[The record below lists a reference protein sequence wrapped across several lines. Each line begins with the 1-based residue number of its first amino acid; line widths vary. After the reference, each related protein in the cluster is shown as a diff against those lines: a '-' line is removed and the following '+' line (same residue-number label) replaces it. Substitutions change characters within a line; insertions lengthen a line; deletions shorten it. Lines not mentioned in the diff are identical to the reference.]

1 MPFQLS
7 PGVAVVEKDFT
18 SIVPAVSSSIGAFA
32 GAFPWGPVMEPTTV
46 GSENELVRRFGK
58 PDDSNFSSF
67 FTAANF
73 LSYTNNL
80 LLVRADAGHL
90 NAVAT
95 PTGGLGTVTVTAA
108 GSGYTSTAAAPTVT
122 VGAPDDA
129 GGTQA
134 VVTATLSG
142 GTVTAIAVSTAGA
155 GYDSTPTVTIT
166 TAAGDTGSGA
176 TATAVMTT
184 PTISGSAVSGTG
196 GEFTCTG
203 TTITVG
209 DLITLTGTISGTA
222 TITGYTTGTTYKVSA
237 ITGSGASVTGFTLTT
252 TGDVAIVTTAGTT
265 TGLTLSNTS
274 QRTVASITVDTA
286 GSGYKAAPTVALS
299 GGTPTTAATLGAVTV
314 SSSSITGLTITTV
327 GTGYSSAP
335 TLTIAAPPSGTTATG
350 TATIQTAGL
359 KIINGET
366 YTSTFSAGAGVV
378 GTWAAKYPGTLGN
391 SLKVSIADSAG
402 FTGWTYASEFD
413 AAPGTSP
420 YAASVGGSGDEVHV
434 IVIDEDGLWTGTAG
448 SVLEKFAFLSK
459 ASDGKKSDGTNN
471 FYKDAINSRSEYIWW
486 MDHPTAVTGTTSWGA
501 TAAGSTF
508 KTLTAVQ
515 TVSLSGGTDDY
526 ALTDGEKTSAFA
538 LFANAEQYDVSLVM
552 LGKASTTVAQYV
564 ISNICE
570 TRLDCIALISPERV
584 SNGDTIIGA
593 TSTEIG
599 YITAYRDAISS
610 TSYAVMDSGAK
621 YQYDRYN
628 DKYRYVPLNGD
639 VAGLCART
647 DYTNDPWFSPGGLNR
662 GQIKNVVRLAV
673 NPTKTQ
679 RDTLYKKGVNPV
691 VTFPGEGTV
700 LFGDKTLLA
709 KPSAFDRI
717 NVRRLFIVMEKAI
730 ATAAKFQLFE
740 FNDGFTRAQFKNLVE
755 PFLRDVQGRRGIT
768 DFVVKCDESN
778 NTGEVIDRNEFV
790 ADIFVKPNRSI
801 NFITLNFVA
810 ARSAIN
816 FSEIG
821 A

>member
-32 GAFPWGPVMEPTTV
+32 GTFPWGPVLEPVTV
-46 GSENELVRRFGK
+46 SSENDLVRRFGK
-58 PDDSNFSSF
+58 PNDSNFQSF

-80 LLVRADAGHL
+80 LLVRADAGSL

-95 PTGGLGTVTVTAA
+95 VTGGLNAVTIANP
-108 GSGYTSTAAAPTVT
+108 GSGYSSIASAPVVTVAAP
-122 VGAPDDA
+122 DQA
-129 GGTQA
+129 GGELAT
-134 VVTATLSG
+134 VTATLSG
-142 GTVTAIAVSTAGA
+142 GAITAVAVSSGGSRYASAPAVTLSSTAG
-155 GYDSTPTVTIT
+155 T
-166 TAAGDTGSGA
+166 GA
-176 TATAVMTT
+176 TFTAVMSI
-184 PTISGSAVSGTG
+184 PTISGAAVSGTAG
-196 GEFTCTG
+196 QFTCTA
-203 TTITVG
+203 TNIVVG

-222 TITGYTTGTTYKVSA
+222 TITGYSTPTTYKVSA
-237 ITGSGASVTGFTLTT
+237 ITGSGSSVTGFTLTT
-252 TGDVAIVTTAGTT
+252 TGDAAIVTTAGTT
-265 TGLTLSNTS
+265 TGLTITNTS
-274 QRTVASITVDTA
+274 NQSVASVTVTAGGTGYKGTVIASFSTGNATAGSVTVASSSI
-286 GSGYKAAPTVALS
+286 S
-299 GGTPTTAATLGAVTV
+299 AVTIV
-314 SSSSITGLTITTV
+314 NT
-327 GTGYSSAP
+327 GTGYSTVP
-335 TLTIAAPPSGTTATG
+335 TISVAAPPSGTTCELTG
-350 TATIQTAGL
+350 AITTAGL

-366 YTSTFSAGAGVV
+366 YNGTYVNGAGVV
-378 GTWAAKYPGTLGN
+378 GSFAAKYAGSLGN
-391 SLKVSIADSAG
+391 SLKVAVCDSAG
-402 FTGWTYASEFD
+402 FSTWTYKDEFD
-413 AAPGTSP
+413 SAPGTST
-420 YAASVGGSGDEVHV
+420 YATSVGGSQDEMHI
-434 IVIDEDGLWTGTAG
+434 IVIDEDGAFSGAQGTI
-448 SVLEKFAFLSK
+448 VEKFAYVSK
-459 ASDGKKSDGTNN
+459 ASDAKKPDGTNN
-471 FYKDAINSRSEYIWW
+471 YYKNVLNARSEYIWW
-486 MDHPTAVTGTTSWGA
+486 MDHPTAVTGTTAWGSP
-501 TAAGSTF
+501 AAGASF
-508 KTLTAVQ
+508 KLLTAPIAN
-515 TVSLSGGTDDY
+515 SLSGGTDDFVP
-526 ALTDGEKTSAFA
+526 TDGELQSAFA
-538 LFANAEQYDVSLVM
+538 LFANAEAYDISLIM
-552 LGKASTTVAQYV
+552 AGKATAATATY
-564 ISNICE
+564 IINNICE
-570 TRLDCIALISPERV
+570 TRLDCVAFVSPQ
-584 SNGDTIIGA
+584 STTTADPIIGS
-593 TSTEIG
+593 TSTEQNEVI
-599 YITAYRDAISS
+599 AYRDALPS
-610 TSYAVMDSGAK
+610 TSYAVLDSGYK

-647 DYTNDPWFSPGGLNR
+647 DYTNDPWWSPSGLNR
-662 GQIKNVVRLAV
+662 GQIKNVVKLAF
-673 NPTKTQ
+673 NPSKTQ
-679 RDTLYKKGVNPV
+679 RDMLYKSGVNPV

>member
-32 GAFPWGPVMEPTTV
+32 GVFPWGPVLEPVTV
-46 GSENELVRRFGK
+46 SSENDLVRRFGK
-58 PDDSNFSSF
+58 PNDSNFQSF

-80 LLVRADAGHL
+80 LLVRADAGSL

-95 PTGGLGTVTVTAA
+95 TTGGLGTVAVDQA
-108 GSGYTSTAAAPTVT
+108 GSGYTSSAAAPAVT
-122 VGAPDDA
+122 VGAPDQD
-129 GGTQA
+129 GGAQA
-134 VVTATLSG
+134 VVTSTLSGGAITAVAVSSGGAGYATAPSVTISAPSGGTGATFTAVLTPATLSG
-142 GTVTAIAVSTAGA
+142 VAI
-155 GYDSTPTVTIT
+155 
-166 TAAGDTGSGA
+166 
-176 TATAVMTT
+176 
-184 PTISGSAVSGTG
+184 SGTG
-196 GEFTCTG
+196 GQFTCTAATLVVGSTINITG
-203 TTITVG
+203 TLG
-209 DLITLTGTISGTA
+209 GTGTITSYA
-222 TITGYTTGTTYKVSA
+222 TGTTYKVSA
-237 ITGSGASVTGFTLTT
+237 ITGSGSSVTGFTLTT
-252 TGDVAIVTTAGTT
+252 TADVAIVTTAGTP
-265 TGLTLSNTS
+265 TGLTYSVTSNQS
-274 QRTVASITVDTA
+274 VASVTVDTG
-286 GSGYKAAPTVALS
+286 GSGYKGTVTASFSAGSASAGSVTIASSTIS
-299 GGTPTTAATLGAVTV
+299 GF
-314 SSSSITGLTITTV
+314 TIGTV
-327 GTGYSSAP
+327 GSGYSTAP
-335 TLTIAAPPSGTTATG
+335 VMTVAAPPSGTTATV
-350 TATIQTAGL
+350 TRTISVAGL

-366 YTSTFSAGAGVV
+366 YNGTYVNGAGIV
-378 GTWAAKYPGTLGN
+378 GSFAAKYAGTLGN
-391 SLKVSIADSAG
+391 SLKVSMADNDTFDAWAYKDEFDSAPD
-402 FTGWTYASEFD
+402 TSTYAS
-413 AAPGTSP
+413 
-420 YAASVGGSGDEVHV
+420 SVGGSNDEMHIV
-434 IVIDEDGLWTGTAG
+434 VIDEDGAFSGTQG
-448 SVLEKFAFLSK
+448 TIIEKFAFVSK
-459 ASDGKKSDGTNN
+459 ASDAKKTDGTNN
-471 FYKDAINSRSEYIWW
+471 YYKNVLNARSEYIWW
-486 MDHPTAVTGTTSWGA
+486 MDHPTIVTGTTAWGS
-501 TAAGSTF
+501 TAAGSGF
-508 KTLTAVQ
+508 KSLTSAL
-515 TVSLSGGTDDY
+515 TVSLSGGTDDFVP
-526 ALTDGEKTSAFA
+526 TDGELQSAFA
-538 LFANAEQYDVSLVM
+538 LFANAEQYDVSLI
-552 LGKASTTVAQYV
+552 LAGKATAATSTY
-564 ISNICE
+564 IINNICE
-570 TRLDCIALISPERV
+570 TRLDCVAFVSPQ
-584 SNGDTIIGA
+584 STSTADPIIGS
-593 TSTEIG
+593 TSTEQNAI
-599 YITAYRDAISS
+599 IAYRDALPS
-610 TSYAVMDSGAK
+610 TSYAVLDSGYK

-639 VAGLCART
+639 VGGLCART

-662 GQIKNVVRLAV
+662 GQIKNVVKLAF
-673 NPTKTQ
+673 NPSKTQ
-679 RDTLYKKGVNPV
+679 RDMLYKSGVNPV

>member
-58 PDDSNFSSF
+58 PNDSNFNSF

-95 PTGGLGTVTVTAA
+95 ATGGLQSVAITAA
-108 GSGYTSTAAAPTVT
+108 GSGYTSTSAAPAVT
-122 VGAPDDA
+122 VSTPDIA
-129 GGTQA
+129 VGVQA
-134 VVTATLSG
+134 TATATLSG

-155 GYDSTPTVTIT
+155 GYESAPTVTIT

-184 PTISGSAVSGTG
+184 PTISGSAVSDTG
-196 GEFTCTG
+196 GEFTCTA

-274 QRTVASITVDTA
+274 QQTVASITVATA

-299 GGTPTTAATLGAVTV
+299 GGTPTTAATLGAVTL
-314 SSSSITGLTITTV
+314 SSSTVTAITIV
-327 GTGYSSAP
+327 NNGTGYSTAP
-335 TLTIAAPPSGTTATG
+335 TVTIDAPPSGTTATA
-350 TATIQTAGL
+350 TAAISTGGV
-359 KIINGET
+359 KIMNGEEYLET
-366 YTSTFSAGAGVV
+366 YSNGAGVV

-402 FTGWTYASEFD
+402 FTGWTYEAEFD
-413 AAPGTSP
+413 TAPGTSP
-420 YAASVGGSGDEVHV
+420 YAASVGGSGDEVHIV
-434 IVIDEDGLWTGTAG
+434 VIDEDGLWTGTAG
-448 SVLEKFAFLSK
+448 TVLEKFSNLSK

-471 FYKDAINSRSEYIWW
+471 YYKDAINTRSEYVWW

-515 TVSLSGGTDDY
+515 NTSLSGGTDDY
-526 ALTDGEKTSAFA
+526 AVTDGEKQSAFS
-538 LFANAEQYDVSLVM
+538 LFNNAEQYDVSLIM
-552 LGKASTTVAQYV
+552 LGKASSTVAQHV
-564 ISNICE
+564 IGICE
-570 TRLDCIALISPERV
+570 SRLDCIALISPERV
-584 SNGDTIIGA
+584 SNGDIIIGA

-599 YITAYRDAISS
+599 YITEYRDALSS
-610 TSYAVMDSGAK
+610 TSYAVMDSGHK

-639 VAGLCART
+639 VAGLCARA
-647 DYTNDPWFSPGGLNR
+647 DFTNDPWFSPGGLNR

-673 NPTKTQ
+673 NPNKTQ

-730 ATAAKFQLFE
+730 ATSAKFQLFE
-740 FNDGFTRAQFKNLVE
+740 FNDSFTRAQFKNLVE